1 MSELRSF
8 LFNPSPAEATLL
20 FCTAMGVVTA
30 LVGSV
35 GGSRGPDPLLIVS
48 AVAIWIILGIIF
60 GGVAWF
66 VDTLSLWRTSLTVPS
81 TVERDPAL
89 EALRER
95 YARGEID
102 ENQFETMLRRLR
114 EV

>member
-8 LFNPSPAEATLL
+8 LFNLSTAEATLL

-60 GGVAWF
+60 GGSMVCRHII
-66 VDTLSLWRTSLTVPS
+66 TLANLAHCTFNS
-81 TVERDPAL
+81 
-89 EALRER
+89 
-95 YARGEID
+95 
-102 ENQFETMLRRLR
+102 
-114 EV
+114 